1 MPRRRRPSDTG
12 SVQARLLESREIAP
26 EVRHFVFEVPGSEPL
41 LFIPG
46 QWFSIEENVNGEL
59 ITRAYSIAS
68 PPDGNRFELCL
79 NRVQGGLLSPHLF
92 TMHPGD
98 MVEMRGPFGT
108 FIFRDPP
115 NDSVLVATGTGI
127 APFRAML
134 QHRLAKDAASHQIT
148 LLFGVRHEHSLLYR
162 NEFEGLERA
171 NPNFH
176 FWPTL
181 TQPEAGW
188 TGRIGRVQQH
198 LVEAV
203 SSRRDIDVYICGLRG
218 MVDEVR
224 ALLKSLG
231 FERRRIIY
239 EKYD

>member
-1 MPRRRRPSDTG
+1 
-12 SVQARLLESREIAP
+12 VQARLLESREIAP
-26 EVRHFVFEVPGSEPL
+26 EVRHFVFEVPGGDPL

-46 QWFSIEENVNGEL
+46 QWLSIEENVNGEP

-92 TMHPGD
+92 TMRPGD
-98 MVEMRGPFGT
+98 VVEMRGPFGT

-127 APFRAML
+127 APFRGML
-134 QHRLAKDAASHQIT
+134 QDRLARDAASRQIT
-148 LLFGVRHEHSLLYR
+148 LVFGVRHEHSLLYR
-162 NEFEGLERA
+162 DEFEALERTH
-171 NPNFH
+171 PNFH

-188 TGRIGRVQQH
+188 TGRTGRVQQH
-198 LVEAV
+198 VLEAV
-203 SSRRDIDVYICGLRG
+203 GSRRDIDVYICGLRG